1 DLDPSLP
8 VGSLVEVELAIDVK
22 HAITVQV
29 RVRQG
34 DLAGDRCE
42 TATIEAAPPPQRPTR
57 KEIDDVQQ
65 QIDKLLGQ
73 FSGSFVTRLRDRA
86 DQLREDLLEALRYED
101 EPKAIQRMAELRELL
116 QNLEAS
122 QGQML
127 DPPWPRFA
135 QLVQKCLDLAAKVA
149 DATGRKRDELFE
161 HIHSQERYAEQAFE
175 EYNQPLY
182 RECRENLE
190 KYAGY
195 LEQLLRDTLP
205 RPPVRPSRPPEE
217 EAKSDVARF
226 RAYLASVWKQVRGAG
241 RGDLEE
247 RLTEIAG
254 RAKGL
259 SSRIK
264 EQPHDVMRDTHRL
277 GSEVA
282 KIEDQLKNK
291 RRQ

>member
-1 DLDPSLP
+1 
-8 VGSLVEVELAIDVK
+8 
-22 HAITVQV
+22 
-29 RVRQG
+29 
-34 DLAGDRCE
+34 
-42 TATIEAAPPPQRPTR
+42 
-57 KEIDDVQQ
+57 
-65 QIDKLLGQ
+65 
-73 FSGSFVTRLRDRA
+73 LRA
-86 DQLREDLLEALRYED
+86 DLLEALRYED

-127 DPPWPRFA
+127 DPPWPRFT
-135 QLVQKCLDLAAKVA
+135 QLAQKCLDLAAKVA
-149 DATGRKRDELFE
+149 DATGRRREELFE

-175 EYNQPLY
+175 EYNQALY

-205 RPPVRPSRPPEE
+205 PPVRPSRPPEE
-217 EAKSDVARF
+217 EAKSDMDRF

-259 SSRIK
+259 SQRIK
-264 EQPHDVMRDTHRL
+264 AEPHDVMRDAHRL

-282 KIEDQLKNK
+282 RIEEQLTNK
-291 RRQ
+291 RKQPAGEDAGLLEGEA